1 MAHSALLRRLALA
14 ATMVTSAPGLSG
26 GGRGGGGR
34 AVVGAD
40 SELRAG
46 TSPADLSQTI
56 PYFDQVRRPALATR
70 CPAQSAPSPPFCS
83 RTSPRHPLFP
93 PRPRL
98 RLQVY
103 TVIEAENF
111 SVSGSAWEPRA
122 WAHSPGYFASNS
134 ANDFI
139 SRRAY
144 LHADAH
150 AANGTT
156 ATATVRIAQDGDYT
170 VMVRYEALYRFETP
184 FLVTVSQ
191 AGKVALERVYGYREG
206 LKVWGYP
213 YGGHPGTCPDLQAEC
228 LWPWGS
234 TDNTVWEGYG
244 VGATAKL
251 TAGTA
256 TITLALMDGVPAGV
270 DRASAHFADRN
281 IDAVMLNANTT
292 DLKMRLTY
300 ETGEVPFDG
309 LLPLGGGAVRAD
321 LDDGAG
327 RDNWG

>member
-1 MAHSALLRRLALA
+1 MRPPPPSRPDFHHVFSWLAD
-14 ATMVTSAPGLSG
+14 PQLSVWQG
-26 GGRGGGGR
+26 
-34 AVVGAD
+34 
-40 SELRAG
+40 
-46 TSPADLSQTI
+46 
-56 PYFDQVRRPALATR
+56 
-70 CPAQSAPSPPFCS
+70 
-83 RTSPRHPLFP
+83 
-93 PRPRL
+93 
-98 RLQVY
+98 
-103 TVIEAENF
+103 
-111 SVSGSAWEPRA
+111 
-122 WAHSPGYFASNS
+122 
-134 ANDFI
+134 
-139 SRRAY
+139 AY

-256 TITLALMDGVPAGV
+256 TITLALVDGVPAGV

-309 LLPLGGGAVRAD
+309 LLSQVGGF
-321 LDDGAG
+321 
-327 RDNWG
+327 

>member
-1 MAHSALLRRLALA
+1 
-14 ATMVTSAPGLSG
+14 MVWQG
-26 GGRGGGGR
+26 
-34 AVVGAD
+34 
-40 SELRAG
+40 
-46 TSPADLSQTI
+46 
-56 PYFDQVRRPALATR
+56 
-70 CPAQSAPSPPFCS
+70 
-83 RTSPRHPLFP
+83 
-93 PRPRL
+93 
-98 RLQVY
+98 
-103 TVIEAENF
+103 
-111 SVSGSAWEPRA
+111 
-122 WAHSPGYFASNS
+122 
-134 ANDFI
+134 
-139 SRRAY
+139 AY

-156 ATATVRIAQDGDYT
+156 ATATVRIAQDGEYT

-184 FLVTVSQ
+184 FVVTVSQ

-213 YGGHPGTCPDLQAEC
+213 YGGHPGNCPDLQAEC

-244 VGATAKL
+244 VGASAKL

-256 TITLALMDGVPAGV
+256 TITLSLVDGVPAGV

-292 DLKMRLTY
+292 DLKMRLMY

-309 LLPLGGGAVRAD
+309 LLSQVSRLMASECSFSAASEQSFLAALRRPARCTSSSKTTEPARCKLPCPCCHTLTRCG
-321 LDDGAG
+321 
-327 RDNWG
+327 